1 MKKNLKDYVIKQQKF
16 LDKEFCN
23 ETISQLKESE
33 NNWQQHTFYNSK
45 TGEAKAWSGNQ
56 ELDVLHDT
64 NIKNTNNLNKKLW
77 FGLDTYIKHINLPW
91 HSGWAGYS
99 SVRYNRYSQN
109 RKMAEHCD
117 HIHSLFEGKRK
128 GIPILSC
135 LGVLN
140 DDYKGG
146 EFVMFEDF
154 EIKLEQGDLLIFPS
168 NFLYPHRVEPVK
180 EGVRYSYISWTW

>member
-1 MKKNLKDYVIKQQKF
+1 MKQNLRDYVIKQQNF
-16 LDKEFCN
+16 LDKEFCD
-23 ETISQLKESE
+23 ETIKQLKESE

-45 TGEAKAWSGNQ
+45 TGEAKPWSGNQ

-64 NIKNTNNLNKKLW
+64 NIKNTKQLDKQLW
-77 FGLDTYIKHINLPW
+77 FGLDKYIKHVNLSW
-91 HSGWAGYS
+91 HMGWAGYS

-140 DDYKGG
+140 NDYEGG
-146 EFVMFEDF
+146 EFIMFEDF

-180 EGVRYSYISWTW
+180 NGVRYSYISWSW

>member
-1 MKKNLKDYVIKQQKF
+1 M
-16 LDKEFCN
+16 
-23 ETISQLKESE
+23 
-33 NNWQQHTFYNSK
+33 
-45 TGEAKAWSGNQ
+45 
-56 ELDVLHDT
+56 
-64 NIKNTNNLNKKLW
+64 
-77 FGLDTYIKHINLPW
+77 PW

-99 SVRYNRYSQN
+99 SVRYNRYSQD

-140 DDYKGG
+140 DDYEGG

-180 EGVRYSYISWTW
+180 NGVRYSYISWTW

>member
-1 MKKNLKDYVIKQQKF
+1 MKQNLRDYVIKQQNF
-16 LDKEFCN
+16 LDKEFCD
-23 ETISQLKESE
+23 ETIKQLKESE

-45 TGEAKAWSGNQ
+45 TGEAKPWSGNQ

-64 NIKNTNNLNKKLW
+64 NIKNTKQLDKQLW
-77 FGLDTYIKHINLPW
+77 FGLDKYIKHVNLPW
-91 HSGWAGYS
+91 HMGWAGYS

-140 DDYKGG
+140 NDYEGG
-146 EFVMFEDF
+146 EFIMFEDF

-180 EGVRYSYISWTW
+180 NGVRYSYISWSW